1 MPPPSE
7 PAMDHL
13 PTPPLLPPLSAR
25 DERKMLEFALVTA
38 FLENIPDGV
47 YFKDRNSRFI
57 AVSRSKAIRHGYPQA
72 ADLVGK
78 TDADFFSEAHAA
90 RARLDEENIMRTGT
104 PILSKVEKIT
114 WPDGRST
121 WARSS
126 KLPLRTEEG
135 RIIGTFGMS
144 QDITAAKEM
153 EAALEKANKEI
164 MDASR
169 MAGMA
174 EVATGVLHNVG
185 NVLNSLNVSAT
196 VIATGVRQSKAD
208 SLARVSA
215 LLREHAGHLA
225 DFLANDPK
233 GRLVPDF
240 LESLARH
247 GAEERVRLLQE
258 IDSLQKNI
266 DHIKEIVS
274 MQQAY
279 ATMVGV
285 VEPLDAAMLMEDS
298 IRMNSAALVRHHVSL
313 VRDFQ
318 PVPAVF
324 AERGKVLQIL
334 INLIRN
340 AKYALDEGRSD
351 DRTITLRVQPGES
364 GFVRFVVQDNGV
376 GIAREN
382 LNRIFN
388 HGFTTR
394 QHGHGFGLHSSA
406 LAAKEMHG
414 AISVASDGP
423 GQGAAFILELPVADP
438 AVVGLPATAPAE
450 AVLA

>member
-1 MPPPSE
+1 MDSLATPPAVPAPSE
-7 PAMDHL
+7 
-13 PTPPLLPPLSAR
+13 R
-25 DERKMLEFALVTA
+25 DERRTLEHALVNA

-47 YFKDRNSRFI
+47 YFKDKHSRFI
-57 AVSRSKAIRHGYPQA
+57 AVSKSKAIRHGYPRA
-72 ADLVGK
+72 EDLVGK
-78 TDADFFSEAHAA
+78 TDADFFSEIHAR
-90 RARLDEENIMRTGT
+90 RAKEDEEAVMRTGS
-104 PILSKVEKIT
+104 PILGKVEKIT

-126 KLPLRTEEG
+126 KLPLRG
-135 RIIGTFGMS
+135 ADGQIIGTFGMS

-196 VIATGVRQSKAD
+196 VIASGLRQSKSD
-208 SLARVSA
+208 SLGKVSA
-215 LLREHAGHLA
+215 LLREHSGNLA
-225 DFLANDPK
+225 QFLTEDPK

-247 GAEERVRLLQE
+247 GTEERIRLLQE
-258 IDSLQKNI
+258 LDSLQQNI

-279 ATMVGV
+279 ATMVGM
-285 VEPLDAAMLMEDS
+285 VEPLDASVLMEDS
-298 IRMNSAALVRHHVSL
+298 LRMNAGALLRHNISL

-318 PVPAVF
+318 PVPAVY

-340 AKYALDEGRSD
+340 AKYALDEGRAE
-351 DRTITLRVQPGES
+351 DRMITVRIEPGTP
-364 GFVRFVVQDNGV
+364 GTVRFVVQDNGV
-376 GIAREN
+376 GIPKEN
-382 LNRIFN
+382 LTRIFG

-394 QHGHGFGLHSSA
+394 PHGHGFGLHSSA

-414 AISVASDGP
+414 AISVESEGP
-423 GQGAAFILELPVADP
+423 GLGAAFALELPIADP
-438 AVVGLPATAPAE
+438 AVVGAPAPQRE
-450 AVLA
+450 VALV

>member
-1 MPPPSE
+1 
-7 PAMDHL
+7 MDHL
-13 PTPPLLPPLSAR
+13 PVPSAVPAPSGR
-25 DERKMLEFALVTA
+25 DERKTLEHALVNA

-47 YFKDRNSRFI
+47 YFKDKNSRFI
-57 AVSRSKAIRHGYPQA
+57 AVSKSKAIRHGYPRAQ
-72 ADLVGK
+72 DLVGK
-78 TDADFFSEAHAA
+78 TDADFFSETHAR
-90 RARLDEENIMRTGT
+90 RAKEDEEAIMRTGQ
-104 PILSKVEKIT
+104 PIVGKVEKLT

-126 KLPLRTEEG
+126 KLPLRG
-135 RIIGTFGMS
+135 ADGQIIGTFGMS

-185 NVLNSLNVSAT
+185 NVLNSLNVSSSIIT
-196 VIATGVRQSKAD
+196 SGLRQSKAD
-208 SLARVSA
+208 SLGKVSA
-215 LLREHAGHLA
+215 LLREHSGNLA
-225 DFLANDPK
+225 QFLTEDPK

-247 GAEERVRLLQE
+247 GTEERVRLLQE
-258 IDSLQKNI
+258 LDSLQQNI

-279 ATMVGV
+279 ATMVGM
-285 VEPLDAAMLMEDS
+285 VEPLDACVLMEDS
-298 IRMNSAALVRHHVSL
+298 LRMNAGALIRHNVSL

-318 PVPAVF
+318 PVPAVY

-340 AKYALDEGRSD
+340 AKYALDEGRAE
-351 DRTITLRVQPGES
+351 DRKITVRIEPGTP
-364 GFVRFVVQDNGV
+364 GTVRFVVQDNGV
-376 GIAREN
+376 GIPKEN
-382 LNRIFN
+382 LERIFN

-394 QHGHGFGLHSSA
+394 VHGHGFGLHSSA

-414 AISVASDGP
+414 SLSVESEGP
-423 GQGAAFILELPVADP
+423 GLGASFALELPLADP
-438 AVVGLPATAPAE
+438 AVVGAPALQPE
-450 AVLA
+450 VALV

>member
-1 MPPPSE
+1 MEPVLPSPTASAPPAHE
-7 PAMDHL
+7 
-13 PTPPLLPPLSAR
+13 
-25 DERKMLEFALVTA
+25 ERRTLEHALFNA

-47 YFKDRNSRFI
+47 YFKDKNSRFI
-57 AVSRSKAIRHGYPQA
+57 VVSKSKANRHGFPRPE
-72 ADLVGK
+72 DMIGK
-78 TDADFFSEAHAA
+78 TDADLFSAAHAR
-90 RARLDEENIMRTGT
+90 RAREDEETVIRTGI
-104 PILSKVEKIT
+104 PIVGKIEKIT
-114 WPDGRST
+114 WPDGRTS

-126 KLPLRTEEG
+126 KLPLRG
-135 RIIGTFGMS
+135 QQGQIIGTFGLS
-144 QDITAAKEM
+144 QDVTAAKDM
-153 EAALEKANKEI
+153 EAELEKANKDV

-196 VIATGVRQSKAD
+196 VISSGLRQSKVD

-225 DFLANDPK
+225 EFLTDDPK

-247 GAEERVRLLQE
+247 GAEERMRLLEE
-258 IDSLQKNI
+258 INSLQANI

-279 ATMVGV
+279 ATMVGI
-285 VEPLDAAMLMEDS
+285 VEPLDAAMLMEDAV
-298 IRMNSAALVRHHVSL
+298 RMNAGALVRHNVSL
-313 VRDFQ
+313 VRDYQ

-334 INLIRN
+334 VNVIRN
-340 AKYALDEGRSD
+340 AKYALDEGRAAN
-351 DRTITLRVQPGES
+351 RTITLRVEPGAPGS
-364 GFVRFVVQDNGV
+364 VRFVVRDNGV
-376 GIAREN
+376 GIPREN
-382 LNRIFN
+382 LVRIFN

-394 QHGHGFGLHSSA
+394 AHGHGFGLHSSA
-406 LAAKEMHG
+406 LAAKDMHG
-414 AISVASDGP
+414 SISVESDGL
-423 GQGAAFILELPVADP
+423 GCGAAFSLELPIADP
-438 AVVGLPATAPAE
+438 AVVGVPAASRSEVAL
-450 AVLA
+450 V

>member
-1 MPPPSE
+1 
-7 PAMDHL
+7 
-13 PTPPLLPPLSAR
+13 
-25 DERKMLEFALVTA
+25 MLEHALVTA

-47 YFKDRNSRFI
+47 YFKDRTSHFI

-72 ADLVGK
+72 SDLVGK
-78 TDADFFSEAHAA
+78 TDADFFTEAHAR
-90 RARLDEENIMRTGT
+90 RAMEDEAKVMETGI
-104 PILSKVEKIT
+104 PILGKVEKIT

-126 KLPLRTEEG
+126 KLPLRTEAG
-135 RIIGTFGMS
+135 QIIGTFGMS

-196 VIATGVRQSKAD
+196 VIASGLRQSKVD
-208 SLARVSA
+208 SLGRVSA
-215 LLREHAGHLA
+215 LLRDHAGNLA

-247 GAEERVRLLQE
+247 GAEEKIRLLQE
-258 IDSLQKNI
+258 IDSLQQNI

-279 ATMVGV
+279 ATMVGI

-298 IRMNSAALVRHHVSL
+298 IRMNSAALVRHNVSL

-318 PVPAVF
+318 PVPAVY

-340 AKYALDEGRSD
+340 AKYACDEGRAN
-351 DRTITLRVQPGES
+351 DRAITLRIEPGEPGS
-364 GFVRFVVQDNGV
+364 VRFVVQDNGV
-376 GIAREN
+376 GIPKEN
-382 LNRIFN
+382 LTKIFH

-394 QHGHGFGLHSSA
+394 AHGHGFGLHSSA

-414 AISVASDGP
+414 SIGVDSAGP
-423 GQGAAFILELPVADP
+423 GQGASFSLELPIADP
-438 AVVGLPATAPAE
+438 AVVGVPATSRSE
-450 AVLA
+450 AVLV